1 MPGYFVGCNLGL
13 PLPFNELARRYGA
26 AGRKL
31 CRDVRLFVG
40 ATPNSLASKRVLWWK
55 PIMPNNLE
63 TMIQNLISEA
73 AASMAS
79 QIAAAVRQSLAAEIM
94 GSLASSGASSHGHMS
109 APSVKAAH
117 AAPAKAQLAP
127 IPAGRTRRSF
137 VRRLITPGELAAVLD
152 VVRRNPG
159 FSSTQIQRE
168 LKIDGKEAGRLLGK
182 LRQTK
187 KVAWKGE
194 RAKATYTLA

>member
-1 MPGYFVGCNLGL
+1 
-13 PLPFNELARRYGA
+13 
-26 AGRKL
+26 
-31 CRDVRLFVG
+31 
-40 ATPNSLASKRVLWWK
+40 
-55 PIMPNNLE
+55 MPNNLE
-63 TMIQNLISEA
+63 AMIQNLISET

-79 QIAAAVRQSLAAEIM
+79 QIAAAVRKSLAAEIM
-94 GSLASSGASSHGHMS
+94 GSLPTAGAPSHGHAS
-109 APSVKAAH
+109 AASVKATH
-117 AAPAKAQLAP
+117 AAPAKAPRAP
-127 IPAGRTRRSF
+127 LPAGRTRRSF

-159 FSSTQIQRE
+159 FTSTQIQRE
-168 LKIDGKEAGRLLGK
+168 LKIDGKEASRLLGK